1 MIENQDLES
10 AGFDEQEK
18 KLYWE
23 RKQYDGLTEKI
34 NLAAQKAANR
44 MG

>member
-1 MIENQDLES
+1 MIENQDLEA
-10 AGFDEQEK
+10 AGFDDVEK

-34 NLAAQKAANR
+34 ALAAQKAAER
-44 MG
+44 VV